1 VFVADLLRIHPM
13 WVMEE
18 YAIIFFKEGCLRPMI
33 PPISAFIDAIKIII
47 VFFIFGKIVYSR
59 MKSGPIF

>member
-1 VFVADLLRIHPM
+1 M